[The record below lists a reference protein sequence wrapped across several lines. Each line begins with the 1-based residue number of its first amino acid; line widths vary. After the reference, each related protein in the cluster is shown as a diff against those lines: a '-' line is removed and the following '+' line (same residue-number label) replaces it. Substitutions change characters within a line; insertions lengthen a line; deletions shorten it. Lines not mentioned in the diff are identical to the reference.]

1 MEKKGRVASHMVAV
15 GSQRRRERLV
25 GRFQVVGATVVDG
38 SGRDPADV
46 DVTVEDGR
54 ITQLGA
60 SGADGE
66 RLDAGGLTMTPGL
79 IDAHVHLGLSSP
91 IQPQFSFQISAAE
104 IAADIFATAGATLD
118 AGFTTVR
125 DTGGIDGGVVTTIA
139 KGKVR
144 GPRVLSCGPV
154 QCQIGGHGYYGA
166 DWEPTELWSSH
177 HTPGLCA
184 LSMMSGNADELR
196 GNVREAFRR
205 GASFLKLCVTGG
217 VVGALDRLTDTQFT
231 VEEIAV
237 AVQEAAA
244 RGTYVTVHA
253 HNNDGIRNAV
263 EAGARCVEHGTDLD
277 ESTATLMATRG
288 VALVP
293 TFAVVEQLLR
303 DPAGAGLGESA
314 RDRVTGVR
322 ERMTEALAVARKA
335 GVRIGLG
342 SDLIGPAQERRGE
355 ELRLR
360 AELETPMDALVAAT
374 KTNAEILGLA
384 GQVGVIA
391 PGMQADLV
399 LWNGDPLEDPKLF
412 ADPANAI
419 VVVQAGRVV
428 KDLR

>member
-1 MEKKGRVASHMVAV
+1 MA
-15 GSQRRRERLV
+15 
-25 GRFQVVGATVVDG
+25 RFEVVGATVVDG

-54 ITQLGA
+54 IAALGT
-60 SGADGE
+60 SGAHGE

-91 IQPQFSFQISAAE
+91 IQPQFSFQLSAAE

-166 DWEPTELWSSH
+166 AWEPTELWNSH
-177 HTPGLCA
+177 HIPGLAA
-184 LSMMSGNADELR
+184 LSTMSGNADELR
-196 GNVREAFRR
+196 ANVREAFRR

-217 VVGALDRLTDTQFT
+217 VVGAHDRLTDTQFT

-253 HNNDGIRNAV
+253 HNNEGIRNAV
-263 EAGARCVEHGTDLD
+263 EAGARCVEHGTDID
-277 ESTATLMATRG
+277 EPTAILMATHG

-293 TFAVVEQLLR
+293 TFAVVEHLLH
-303 DPAGAGLGESA
+303 DPAQAGLDESA
-314 RDRVTGVR
+314 RSRAQGVR
-322 ERMTEALAVARKA
+322 ERMTRALATAKQA

-342 SDLIGPAQERRGE
+342 SDLIGPAQHRRGE

-360 AELETPMDALVAAT
+360 AHLETPMDTLVSAT
-374 KTNAEILGLA
+374 KTNAEILGLS

-391 PGMQADLV
+391 PGLQADLV
-399 LWNGDPLEDPKLF
+399 LWNGNPLEDPALF

-419 VVVQAGRVV
+419 VVVQSGRVV

>member
-1 MEKKGRVASHMVAV
+1 MGR
-15 GSQRRRERLV
+15 L
-25 GRFQVVGATVVDG
+25 QVVGATVADG
-38 SGRDPADV
+38 SGRDPV
-46 DVTVEDGR
+46 KVGVTVEDGR
-54 ITQLGA
+54 ISRLGG
-60 SGADGE
+60 SSTGPGE
-66 RLDAGGLTMTPGL
+66 RLDAEGLTMTPGL

-91 IQPQFSFQISAAE
+91 IEPQFSFRISAAE
-104 IAADIFATAGATLD
+104 IAADIFATAGAALD
-118 AGFTTVR
+118 GGFTTVR

-166 DWEPTELWSSH
+166 EWEPTELWSNH
-177 HTPGLCA
+177 HIPGLSA

-205 GASFLKLCVTGG
+205 GATFLKLCVTGG
-217 VVGALDRLTDTQFT
+217 VVSAHDHLTDTQFT

-253 HNNDGIRNAV
+253 HNNQGIRNAV

-277 ESTATLMATRG
+277 EATATLMATHG

-293 TFAVVEQLLR
+293 TFAVVERLLH
-303 DPAGAGLGESA
+303 DPAEAGLGESA
-314 RDRVTGVR
+314 RERVLGVR
-322 ERMTEALAVARKA
+322 ERMAGALAVAKEA
-335 GVRIGLG
+335 GVRVGLG
-342 SDLIGPAQERRGE
+342 SDLIGPAQDRRGE
-355 ELRLR
+355 ELTLR
-360 AELETPMDALVAAT
+360 AELETPMEALVAAT

-384 GQVGVIA
+384 DEVGVIA
-391 PGMQADLV
+391 PGMRADFV

-412 ADPANAI
+412 ADPAAA
-419 VVVQAGRVV
+419 VLVVQAGRIV

>member
-1 MEKKGRVASHMVAV
+1 MGP
-15 GSQRRRERLV
+15 L
-25 GRFQVVGATVVDG
+25 QVVGAAVVDG
-38 SGRDPADV
+38 SGRDPSDV

-54 ITQLGA
+54 IAQLGA
-60 SGADGE
+60 SGARGE

-79 IDAHVHLGLSSP
+79 IDAHVHLGLSSL

-154 QCQIGGHGYYGA
+154 QCQTGGHGYYGA
-166 DWEPTELWSSH
+166 EWEPTELWSNH
-177 HTPGLCA
+177 HVPGLCA

-217 VVGALDRLTDTQFT
+217 VVGAHDRLTDTQFT

-253 HNNDGIRNAV
+253 HNNEGIRNAV
-263 EAGARCVEHGTDLD
+263 EAGVRCVEHGTDLD
-277 ESTATLMATRG
+277 ESTATLMAARD

-293 TFAVVEQLLR
+293 TFAVVERLLH
-303 DPAGAGLGESA
+303 DTAGMGLAESTH
-314 RDRVTGVR
+314 DRVIGVR
-322 ERMTEALAVARKA
+322 ERMTEALAVAKEA
-335 GVRIGLG
+335 EVRIGLG
-342 SDLIGPAQERRGE
+342 SDLIGPVQDRRGE
-355 ELRLR
+355 ELKLR
-360 AELETPMDALVAAT
+360 AALETPMEALVAAT
-374 KTNAEILGLA
+374 KTNAEILGLS
-384 GQVGVIA
+384 GEVGVIA
-391 PGMQADLV
+391 PGMRADLV
-399 LWNGDPLEDPKLF
+399 LWNGNPLEDPELF
-412 ADPANAI
+412 ADPANA
-419 VVVQAGRVV
+419 VLVMQAGRVV
-428 KDLR
+428 KDIR

>member
-1 MEKKGRVASHMVAV
+1 MGRV
-15 GSQRRRERLV
+15 
-25 GRFQVVGATVVDG
+25 QVVGAAVVDG
-38 SGRDPADV
+38 SGRDPSDV
-46 DVTVEDGR
+46 NVTIEDGR
-54 ITQLGA
+54 ITELGA
-60 SGADGE
+60 ATAHGE
-66 RLDAGGLTMTPGL
+66 RLDAEGLTMTPGL
-79 IDAHVHLGLSSP
+79 IDAHVHLGLSSL

-104 IAADIFATAGATLD
+104 LAADIFATAGATLD

-177 HTPGLCA
+177 HLPGLCA

-196 GNVREAFRR
+196 SNVREAFRR

-217 VVGALDRLTDTQFT
+217 VVGAHDRLTDTQFT

-253 HNNDGIRNAV
+253 HNNEGIRNAV
-263 EAGARCVEHGTDLD
+263 EAGVRCVEHGTDLD

-293 TFAVVEQLLR
+293 TFAVVEQLLH
-303 DPAGAGLGESA
+303 DSAGAGLGEST
-314 RDRVTGVR
+314 RDRVIGVR
-322 ERMTEALAVARKA
+322 ERMAEALAVAKEA

-342 SDLIGPAQERRGE
+342 SDLIGPAQDRRGE

-360 AELETPMDALVAAT
+360 AALETPMEALVAAT
-374 KTNAEILGLA
+374 KTNAEILGLSDE
-384 GQVGVIA
+384 VGVIA

-399 LWNGDPLEDPKLF
+399 LWNGNPLEDPELF
-412 ADPANAI
+412 ADPANA
-419 VVVQAGRVV
+419 VLVLQAGRVV

>member
-1 MEKKGRVASHMVAV
+1 M
-15 GSQRRRERLV
+15 
-25 GRFQVVGATVVDG
+25 GRFQVVGAAVVDG
-38 SGRDPADV
+38 SGRDPVDV
-46 DVTVEDGR
+46 DVTIEDGH

-60 SGADGE
+60 ASAPGE

-91 IQPQFSFQISAAE
+91 IQPLFSFRFSAAE

-154 QCQIGGHGYYGA
+154 QCQTGGHGYYGA

-177 HTPGLCA
+177 HIPGLCA

-217 VVGALDRLTDTQFT
+217 VVGAHDRLTDTQFT

-253 HNNDGIRNAV
+253 HNNEGIRNAV
-263 EAGARCVEHGTDLD
+263 EAGVRCVEHGTDLD
-277 ESTATLMATRG
+277 ESTATLMAARE

-293 TFAVVEQLLR
+293 TFAVVEQLLH
-303 DPAGAGLGESA
+303 DTAGAGLGEST

-322 ERMTEALAVARKA
+322 ERMTEALAVAKGA

-342 SDLIGPAQERRGE
+342 SDLIGPAQDRRGE
-355 ELRLR
+355 ELTLR
-360 AELETPMDALVAAT
+360 AEHETPMEALVAAT
-374 KTNAEILGLA
+374 RTNAEILGLS

-399 LWNGDPLEDPKLF
+399 LWNGNPLEDPKLF
-412 ADPANAI
+412 ADPANAV
-419 VVVQAGRVV
+419 VVVQAGHVV

>member
-1 MEKKGRVASHMVAV
+1 MGPFQITGAAVA
-15 GSQRRRERLV
+15 
-25 GRFQVVGATVVDG
+25 DG
-38 SGRDPADV
+38 SGRDPVDV
-46 DVTVEDGR
+46 DVAIEDGCIAR
-54 ITQLGA
+54 LGA
-60 SGADGE
+60 SGAPGE

-91 IQPQFSFQISAAE
+91 IQSQFSFRISAAE

-154 QCQIGGHGYYGA
+154 QCQTGGHGYYGA
-166 DWEPTELWSSH
+166 EWEPTELWSSH
-177 HTPGLCA
+177 HVPGLCA

-196 GNVREAFRR
+196 SNVREAFRR

-217 VVGALDRLTDTQFT
+217 VVGAHDRLTDTQFT
-231 VEEIAV
+231 VDEIAV

-244 RGTYVTVHA
+244 RGTYVTAHA
-253 HNNDGIRNAV
+253 HNNEGIRNAV
-263 EAGARCVEHGTDLD
+263 EAGVRCIEHGTDLD
-277 ESTATLMATRG
+277 ESTATLMATRE

-293 TFAVVEQLLR
+293 TFAVVEQLLH
-303 DPAGAGLGESA
+303 DTAGAGLGEST
-314 RDRVTGVR
+314 RDRVLGVR
-322 ERMTEALAVARKA
+322 ERMTEALAVAEEA

-342 SDLIGPAQERRGE
+342 SDLIGPAQDRRGE
-355 ELRLR
+355 ELTLR
-360 AELETPMDALVAAT
+360 AELETPMEALVAAT
-374 KTNAEILGLA
+374 RTNAEILGLSD
-384 GQVGVIA
+384 QVGIIA

-399 LWNGDPLEDPKLF
+399 LWNGNPLEDPRLF
-412 ADPANAI
+412 ADPANA
-419 VVVQAGRVV
+419 VLVVQAGRVV

>member
-1 MEKKGRVASHMVAV
+1 MGPV
-15 GSQRRRERLV
+15 
-25 GRFQVVGATVVDG
+25 QVVGATVVDG
-38 SGRDPADV
+38 SGRGPSDTADV
-46 DVTVEDGR
+46 SVTIENGR
-54 ITQLGA
+54 IAEPGTA
-60 SGADGE
+60 GE

-104 IAADIFATAGATLD
+104 LAADIFATAGAALD

-154 QCQIGGHGYYGA
+154 QCQTGGHGYYGA
-166 DWEPTELWSSH
+166 DWEPTELWNSH
-177 HTPGLCA
+177 HLPGLCA
-184 LSMMSGNADELR
+184 LSMMSGNANELR
-196 GNVREAFRR
+196 ANVREAFRR

-217 VVGALDRLTDTQFT
+217 VVGAHDRLTDTQFT

-253 HNNDGIRNAV
+253 HNNEGIRNAV

-277 ESTATLMATRG
+277 ESTATLMATHE

-293 TFAVVEQLLR
+293 TFAVVEQLLH
-303 DPAGAGLGESA
+303 DTAGAGLGEST
-314 RDRVTGVR
+314 RDRVLGVR
-322 ERMTEALAVARKA
+322 ERMTEALAAAKEA

-342 SDLIGPAQERRGE
+342 SDLIGPAQHRRGE
-355 ELRLR
+355 ELKLR
-360 AELETPMDALVAAT
+360 AALETPMEALVAAT

-384 GQVGVIA
+384 DEVGTIA
-391 PGMQADLV
+391 PGMRADLV
-399 LWNGDPLEDPKLF
+399 LWNGNPLEDPELF
-412 ADPANAI
+412 ADPTNA
-419 VVVQAGRVV
+419 VLVLQDGRIV